1 MNISEL
7 SRQLKVTSSELF
19 DKLPELGF
27 DIGRKAIKVDDRI
40 AQKIIEAWKR
50 QSKKDREMSRIAEI
64 RGDKVLTEEVDIKE
78 VVEVKVP
85 SVITVREFADML
97 SLPIN
102 KVLAELMKN
111 GVLASMNERIDFDTA
126 SIVGEELGY
135 KIIASETKTADSSS
149 HEEQKKLEEIL
160 KNRGEEVISRPPVV
174 VVMGHV
180 DHGKTKILDAIR
192 KTDVIAGES
201 GGITQH
207 IGAYQVTFHPKDEKL
222 SRESEANRG
231 IPRHSRDDFSGR
243 KITFIDTPGH
253 EAFTAMRSRG
263 ARVADIAILVIAA
276 DDSIQPQTKEAIK
289 IIQDAGLP
297 YVVAINKIDK
307 SEANIEKVKQD
318 LSSLN
323 LLPEEWGGKVIIANV
338 SAKVGT
344 GIDDLLETVLLVA
357 DMEKDNI
364 VADPS
369 RPAIGTII
377 ESHIDKGEGPVATI
391 LVQSG
396 TLKIGDALGMGT
408 TLVGKVRMLKDYKGD
423 NTIQALPGTPVRIL
437 GLKLAPEVGSILEVP
452 VDIKSLSRDAKYH
465 RLKQEKDYSTK
476 AKLVDDESGV
486 KFINLIIKA
495 DVLGSV
501 EAIIESLAKL
511 ETDRIK
517 VKIVGK
523 GLGIITETD
532 ILKAEATG
540 SKILGFHVKPSTMV
554 IDLAREKEV
563 DIKYYEVIYHLIE
576 DIQKEI
582 ISLKEKD
589 IVRKL
594 IGKLEVLKIFRK
606 ENKNMIIGGRVLE
619 GTLTPCNMVI
629 VTRGGQAISSGSVKR
644 LECAKQITD
653 KVNSGQECGLSF
665 EGNPVIETG
674 DVLEFYEEQ
683 K

>member
-64 RGDKVLTEEVDIKE
+64 RGDKIETIEPIEKEIIEVR
-78 VVEVKVP
+78 VP
-85 SVITVREFADML
+85 AVITVREFADML

-102 KVLAELMKN
+102 KVLTELMKN

-135 KIIASETKTADSSS
+135 KISASENKTEDSSS
-149 HEEQKKLEEIL
+149 HAEQKKLEEIL
-160 KNRGEEVISRPPVV
+160 KNRGDEVKSRPPVI

-192 KTDVIAGES
+192 KTDVVAGES

-207 IGAYQVTFHPKDEKL
+207 IGAYQIH
-222 SRESEANRG
+222 
-231 IPRHSRDDFSGR
+231 R
-243 KITFIDTPGH
+243 KGKWITFIDTPGH

-263 ARVADIAILVIAA
+263 ARVADIAILVVAA

-307 SEANIEKVKQD
+307 PEANIEKVKQD
-318 LSSLN
+318 LSAMN

-338 SAKVGT
+338 SAKEGT

-357 DMEKDNI
+357 EMEKENI
-364 VADPS
+364 VADPL

-377 ESHIDKGEGPVATI
+377 ESHINKGEGPVATI

-396 TLKIGDALGMGT
+396 TLKIGDSLGMGG

-423 NTIQALPGTPVRIL
+423 NTNQALPGTPVRIL

-452 VDIKSLSRDAKYH
+452 ADVKTLSRDAKQH
-465 RLKQEKDYSTK
+465 SFRQEQDYSTH
-476 AKLVDDESGV
+476 AKSTDDELGV

-511 ETDRIK
+511 ETSKIK

-532 ILKAEATG
+532 VLKAEATS
-540 SKILGFHVKPSTMV
+540 SKILGFHVKPATMV
-554 IDLAREKEV
+554 ADLARDKEV
-563 DIKYYEVIYHLIE
+563 EIKYYEVIYHLIE

-606 ENKNMIIGGRVLE
+606 ENKNMIIGGRVQE
-619 GTLTPCNMVI
+619 GTITLSDIVI
-629 VTRGGQAISSGSVKR
+629 VTRRGQAISSGSVKR
-644 LECAKQITD
+644 LESGKQLAE
-653 KVNSGQECGLSF
+653 KVGAGQECGLSF
-665 EGNPVIETG
+665 EGSPIVEEG

>member
-7 SRQLKVTSSELF
+7 SRQLKVTSTELF
-19 DKLPELGF
+19 DKLPDLGF
-27 DIGRKAIKVDDRI
+27 DIGRRAIKVDDRI

-50 QSKKDREMSRIAEI
+50 QSKKDREMTRIAEI
-64 RGDKVLTEEVDIKE
+64 RGDVVEVEEPEIKE
-78 VVEVKVP
+78 IIEVKVP
-85 SVITVREFADML
+85 AVITVREFADIL
-97 SLPIN
+97 SMPIN

-126 SIVGEELGY
+126 AIVGEELGY
-135 KIIASETKTADSSS
+135 KIIANEVKTNDSSS
-149 HEEQKKLEEIL
+149 HEEQIKLEAIL
-160 KNRGEEVISRPPVV
+160 KNRDSAVEPRPPVI

-192 KTDVIAGES
+192 KADVVAGES

-207 IGAYQVTFHPKDEKL
+207 IGAYQINKD
-222 SRESEANRG
+222 
-231 IPRHSRDDFSGR
+231 GR
-243 KITFIDTPGH
+243 LITFIDTPGH

-307 SEANIEKVKQD
+307 EDANIEKVKED

-338 SAKVGT
+338 SAKEGT

-357 DMEKDNI
+357 DMEKDTI
-364 VADPS
+364 VADRN

-396 TLKIGDALGMGT
+396 TLKIGNALGMGG
-408 TLVGKVRMLKDYKGD
+408 TLIGKVRMLKNYKGE
-423 NTIQALPGTPVRIL
+423 NEVQALPGTPVRIL

-452 VDIKSLSRDAKYH
+452 LDAKTLTRDAKQQKS
-465 RLKQEKDYSTK
+465 RQEKDYSTHSK
-476 AKLVDDESGV
+476 SIDDESGV

-511 ETDRIK
+511 ETDKIK
-517 VKIVGK
+517 IKIVGK

-532 ILKAEATG
+532 VLKAEATG
-540 SKILGFHVKPSTMV
+540 SKILGFHVKPANMV
-554 IDLAREKEV
+554 ISLARDKNIE
-563 DIKYYEVIYHLIE
+563 IKSYEVIYHLIE

-582 ISLKEKD
+582 FDLKVKD

-594 IGKLEVLKIFRK
+594 IGKLAVLKVFRK
-606 ENKNMIIGGRVLE
+606 ETKSMIIGGRVE
-619 GTLTPCNMVI
+619 DGTITPCEIVI
-629 VTRGGQAISSGSVKR
+629 VTRDGKAISSGIVKR
-644 LECAKQITD
+644 IEAGKQLTD
-653 KVNSGQECGLSF
+653 KVATGQECGLSF
-665 EGNPVIETG
+665 EGSPIIEEG

>member
-19 DKLPELGF
+19 DKLSELGF

-64 RGDKVLTEEVDIKE
+64 RGDQILTEESKTKE
-78 VVEVKVP
+78 IVEIKVP
-85 SVITVREFADML
+85 SVVTVREFADML
-97 SLPIN
+97 GLPIN

-135 KIIASETKTADSSS
+135 KITASETKTEDSSS

-160 KNRGEEVISRPPVV
+160 KTRGKEVISRPPVV

-192 KTDVIAGES
+192 KTDVVAGES

-207 IGAYQVTFHPKDEKL
+207 IGAYQVTFHSKDEKS

-231 IPRHSRDDFSGR
+231 IPRQVQDGFSGR

-307 SEANIEKVKQD
+307 PEANIEKVKQD

-323 LLPEEWGGKVIIANV
+323 LLPEEWGGKVITANV

-344 GIDDLLETVLLVA
+344 GIDDLLETILLVA
-357 DMEKDNI
+357 DMEKENI
-364 VADPS
+364 VADPN

-396 TLKIGDALGMGT
+396 TLKISDALGMGA

-423 NTIQALPGTPVRIL
+423 NTTQALPGTPVRIL

-452 VDIKSLSRDAKYH
+452 VDVKSLSRDAKQH
-465 RLKQEKDYSTK
+465 RLKQEKDYSTH
-476 AKLVDDESGV
+476 AKVVDDESGV

-511 ETDRIK
+511 ETAKIK
-517 VKIVGK
+517 IKIVGK

-532 ILKAEATG
+532 ILKAEATR
-540 SKILGFHVKPSTMV
+540 SKILGFHVKPSAMV
-554 IDLAREKEV
+554 IDLARDKEV
-563 DIKYYEVIYHLIE
+563 EVKYYEVIYHLIE

-582 ISLKEKD
+582 ASLKEKD

-594 IGKLEVLKIFRK
+594 ISKLEVLKIFRK
-606 ENKNMIIGGRVLE
+606 ENKNMIIGGRVVE
-619 GTLTPCNMVI
+619 GTVSLCNMVI

-644 LECAKQITD
+644 LECAKQIAD
-653 KVNSGQECGLSF
+653 KVDSGQECGLSF
-665 EGNPVIETG
+665 EGNPLVEIG
-674 DVLEFYEEQ
+674 DILEFYEEQ

>member
-7 SRQLKVTSSELF
+7 ARQLKVTSSELF

-27 DIGRKAIKVDDRI
+27 DIGRRAIKVDDRI
-40 AQKIIEAWKR
+40 AQKIIEVWKR

-64 RGDKVLTEEVDIKE
+64 RGEQAPVEEVALPEII
-78 VVEVKVP
+78 EVKVP

-135 KIIASETKTADSSS
+135 KITASEAKTGDSSS

-160 KNRGEEVISRPPVV
+160 KNRDNGVQPRPPVI

-192 KTDVIAGES
+192 KTDVVAGES

-207 IGAYQVTFHPKDEKL
+207 IGAYQVH
-222 SRESEANRG
+222 
-231 IPRHSRDDFSGR
+231 R
-243 KITFIDTPGH
+243 KGKIITFIDTPGH

-263 ARVADIAILVIAA
+263 ARIADVAILVIAA

-307 SEANIEKVKQD
+307 AEANIEKVKQD

-323 LLPEEWGGKVIIANV
+323 LLPEEWGGKVITANV
-338 SAKVGT
+338 SAKEGT

-357 DMEKDNI
+357 DMEKDSI
-364 VADPS
+364 VADPN

-396 TLKIGDALGMGT
+396 TLKIGDVLGMSG

-423 NTIQALPGTPVRIL
+423 NTIQAWPGTPVRIL

-452 VDIKSLSRDAKYH
+452 QDAKLLTKDAKHH
-465 RLKQEKDYSTK
+465 RLNQEKDYSTH
-476 AKLVDDESGV
+476 AKVTDSESGA

-511 ETDRIK
+511 ETDKIK

-532 ILKAEATG
+532 VLKAEATG
-540 SKILGFHVKPSTMV
+540 SKILGFHVKPATMV
-554 IDLAREKEV
+554 ADLARDKEV
-563 DIKYYEVIYHLIE
+563 EIKYYEVIYHLIE

-582 ISLKEKD
+582 KSLKEKD
-589 IVRKL
+589 IIRKL
-594 IGKLEVLKIFRK
+594 IGKLEILKIFRK
-606 ENKNMIIGGRVLE
+606 ENKNMIVGGRVIE
-619 GTLTPCNMVI
+619 GTAVLCDMVI
-629 VTRGGQAISSGSVKR
+629 VTRGGKALSSGSVKR
-644 LECAKQITD
+644 LECAKQLAD
-653 KVNSGQECGLSF
+653 KVSSGQECGLSF
-665 EGNPVIETG
+665 EGSPIIEEG

>member
-7 SRQLKVTSSELF
+7 SRQLKVTSTELF
-19 DKLPELGF
+19 DKLPDLGF
-27 DIGRKAIKVDDRI
+27 DIGRRAIKVDDRI

-50 QSKKDREMSRIAEI
+50 QSKKDREMTRIAEI
-64 RGDKVLTEEVDIKE
+64 RGDVVEVEEPVIKE
-78 VVEVKVP
+78 IIEVKVP
-85 SVITVREFADML
+85 AVITVREFADIL
-97 SLPIN
+97 GLPIN
-102 KVLAELMKN
+102 KVLSELMKN

-135 KIIASETKTADSSS
+135 KIIATEAKTNDSSS
-149 HEEQKKLEEIL
+149 HEEQIKLEAIL
-160 KNRGEEVISRPPVV
+160 KNRDHAVEPRPPVI

-192 KTDVIAGES
+192 KADVVAGES

-207 IGAYQVTFHPKDEKL
+207 IGAYQIHK
-222 SRESEANRG
+222 A
-231 IPRHSRDDFSGR
+231 GR
-243 KITFIDTPGH
+243 LITFIDTPGH

-297 YVVAINKIDK
+297 FVVAINKIDK
-307 SEANIEKVKQD
+307 EDANIEKVKED

-338 SAKVGT
+338 SAKNGT

-357 DMEKDNI
+357 DMEKDTI
-364 VADPS
+364 MADRN

-396 TLKIGDALGMGT
+396 TLKIGDALGMGG
-408 TLVGKVRMLKDYKGD
+408 TLIGKVRMLKKYNGD
-423 NTIQALPGTPVRIL
+423 NETQALPGTPVRIL

-452 VDIKSLSRDAKYH
+452 LDVKTLTRDAKQQKS
-465 RLKQEKDYSTK
+465 RQEKDYSTH
-476 AKLVDDESGV
+476 AKSIDDESSV
-486 KFINLIIKA
+486 KYINLIIKA

-511 ETDRIK
+511 ETDKIK
-517 VKIVGK
+517 IKIVGK

-532 ILKAEATG
+532 VLKAEATG
-540 SKILGFHVKPSTMV
+540 SKILGFHVKPANMV
-554 IDLAREKEV
+554 ISLARDKNIE
-563 DIKYYEVIYHLIE
+563 IKSYDVIYHLIE

-582 ISLKEKD
+582 FDLKEKD
-589 IVRKL
+589 IIRKL
-594 IGKLEVLKIFRK
+594 IGKLEVLKVFRK
-606 ENKNMIIGGRVLE
+606 ETKSMIIGGRVAE
-619 GTLTPCNMVI
+619 GVATPCEIVI
-629 VTRGGQAISSGSVKR
+629 VTRAGKAISSGMVKR
-644 LECAKQITD
+644 LESGKQLAD
-653 KVNSGQECGLSF
+653 KVAAGQECGLSF
-665 EGNPVIETG
+665 EGSPVIEAG
-674 DVLEFYEEQ
+674 DILEFYEEQ

>member
-7 SRQLKVTSSELF
+7 SRQLKVTASELF

-50 QSKKDREMSRIAEI
+50 QSKKEREMSRLAEI
-64 RGDKVLTEEVDIKE
+64 RGDKVITTEIAPQEIME
-78 VVEVKVP
+78 IKVP
-85 SVITVREFADML
+85 SVVTVREFADKL
-97 SLPIN
+97 NLPIN

-126 SIVGEELGY
+126 AIVGEELGY
-135 KIIASETKTADSSS
+135 KIIASEVQTEDSSS

-160 KNRGEEVISRPPVV
+160 KNRGVEVISRPPVI

-192 KTDVIAGES
+192 KTDVVAGES

-207 IGAYQVTFHPKDEKL
+207 IGAYQVHRK
-222 SRESEANRG
+222 
-231 IPRHSRDDFSGR
+231 GR
-243 KITFIDTPGH
+243 LITFIDTPGH

-263 ARVADIAILVIAA
+263 ARVADIAILVVAA
-276 DDSIQPQTKEAIK
+276 DDSIQTQTKEAIK

-307 SEANIEKVKQD
+307 EEANIEKVKQD
-318 LSSLN
+318 LSALN
-323 LLPEEWGGKVIIANV
+323 LLPEEWGGQVITVNV
-338 SAKVGT
+338 SAKTGA
-344 GIDDLLETVLLVA
+344 GIDELLETVLLVA

-364 VADPS
+364 VADPD

-396 TLKIGDALGMGT
+396 TLKIGDALGMGG
-408 TLVGKVRMLKDYKGD
+408 TLVGKVRMLKNYKGD
-423 NTIQALPGTPVRIL
+423 NSSQALPGTPVRIL
-437 GLKLAPEVGSILEVP
+437 GLKLAPEVGSILAVP
-452 VDIKSLSRDAKYH
+452 FDVKSLSRDAKQH
-465 RLKQEKDYSTK
+465 RLRQEKDYSTH
-476 AKLVDDESGV
+476 AKLSDDESNI
-486 KFINLIIKA
+486 KYINLIIKA

-511 ETDRIK
+511 ETDKIK
-517 VKIVGK
+517 IKIIGK

-532 ILKAEATG
+532 VLKAEATG
-540 SKILGFHVKPSTMV
+540 AKILGFHVKPAAVV

-563 DIKYYEVIYHLIE
+563 FIKSYEVIYHLIE
-576 DIQKEI
+576 DIKKDI
-582 ISLKEKD
+582 FNLKEKD

-594 IGKLEVLKIFRK
+594 IGKLAVLKIFRK
-606 ENKNMIIGGRVLE
+606 ENKNMIIGGRVEE
-619 GTLTPCNMVI
+619 GVITLCETVI
-629 VTRGGQAISSGSVKR
+629 ITRRGQVVSSGSVKR
-644 LECAKQITD
+644 LESGKQPVE
-653 KVNSGQECGLSF
+653 KVSSGQECGLSF
-665 EGNPVIETG
+665 EGNPLIEVG
-674 DVLEFYEEQ
+674 DVLEFYEEE

>member
-7 SRQLKVTSSELF
+7 SRQLKVTSTELF

-27 DIGRKAIKVDDRI
+27 DIGRRAIKVDDRI

-50 QSKKDREMSRIAEI
+50 QSKKDREMTRIAEI
-64 RGDKVLTEEVDIKE
+64 RGETIAIEEPVAKE
-78 VVEVKVP
+78 ITEVKVP
-85 SVITVREFADML
+85 TVITVRELADML
-97 SLPIN
+97 NLPIN
-102 KVLAELMKN
+102 KVLTELMKN

-126 SIVGEELGY
+126 SIIGEELGY
-135 KIIASETKTADSSS
+135 KIILSESKTKDFSSD
-149 HEEQKKLEEIL
+149 EDQKKLTAIL
-160 KNRGEEVISRPPVV
+160 KNRDQAVQSRPPVV

-192 KTDVIAGES
+192 KADVVAGES

-207 IGAYQVTFHPKDEKL
+207 IGAYQIHKD
-222 SRESEANRG
+222 
-231 IPRHSRDDFSGR
+231 GR
-243 KITFIDTPGH
+243 IITFIDTPGH

-263 ARVADIAILVIAA
+263 ARVADVAILVIAA

-297 YVVAINKIDK
+297 FVVAINKIDK
-307 SEANIEKVKQD
+307 AEANIEKVKQD

-323 LLPEEWGGKVIIANV
+323 LLPEEWGGKVITANV
-338 SAKVGT
+338 SAKDGI
-344 GIDDLLETVLLVA
+344 GIDDLLDTVLLVA
-357 DMEKDNI
+357 DMEKDTI
-364 VADPS
+364 VANYH

-396 TLKIGDALGMGT
+396 TLKIGDALGLGGT
-408 TLVGKVRMLKDYKGD
+408 LIGKVRMLKDYKGD
-423 NTIQALPGTPVRIL
+423 NTTEALPGTPVRIL

-452 VDIKSLSRDAKYH
+452 IDAKTLSRDT
-465 RLKQEKDYSTK
+465 KQHSFRQEQDYSTH
-476 AKLVDDESGV
+476 AKSVDDESSV

-511 ETDRIK
+511 ETNKIK
-517 VKIVGK
+517 IKIVGK

-532 ILKAEATG
+532 VLKAEATK
-540 SKILGFHVKPSTMV
+540 SKILGFHVKPATMV
-554 IDLAREKEV
+554 IDLARDKEV
-563 DIKYYEVIYHLIE
+563 IIKYYEVIYHLIE
-576 DIQKEI
+576 DIQEEI
-582 ISLKEKD
+582 KSLKEID

-606 ENKNMIIGGRVLE
+606 EAKTMIIGGRVID
-619 GTLTPCNMVI
+619 GTITVSEMVI
-629 VTRGGQAISSGSVKR
+629 VTRAGQAMSSGSVKR
-644 LECAKQITD
+644 LESGKQLAD
-653 KVNSGQECGLSF
+653 KVSAGQECGLSF
-665 EGNPVIETG
+665 EGSPIIEAG

>member
-7 SRQLKVTSSELF
+7 SRQLKVTTNELL

-27 DIGRKAIKVDDRI
+27 DIGRRAIKVDDRI
-40 AQKIIEAWKR
+40 AQKIIEAWKK
-50 QSKKDREMSRIAEI
+50 QSKKAREMSRMAEI
-64 RGDKVLTEEVDIKE
+64 RGDILKPEETVIKE
-78 VVEVKVP
+78 VKEIKIP
-85 SVITVREFADML
+85 SVITVREFADL
-97 SLPIN
+97 LNLPIN

-135 KIIASETKTADSSS
+135 KIIASDKTTTDTFSQT
-149 HEEQKKLEEIL
+149 EQKKLEDIL
-160 KNRGEEVISRPPVV
+160 KSRGDNITARPPVV

-192 KTDVIAGES
+192 KTDVVAGES

-207 IGAYQVTFHPKDEKL
+207 IGAYQVQ
-222 SRESEANRG
+222 RN
-231 IPRHSRDDFSGR
+231 GR

-307 SEANIEKVKQD
+307 PEANIEKVKQD

-323 LLPEEWGGKVIIANV
+323 LLPEDWGGKVVTVGV
-338 SAKVGT
+338 SAKAGT
-344 GIDDLLETVLLVA
+344 GIDDLLETILLVA

-364 VADPS
+364 VADPN
-369 RPAIGTII
+369 RAAIGTII
-377 ESHIDKGEGPVATI
+377 ESHIDKGEGPVATL
-391 LVQSG
+391 LVQAG
-396 TLKIGDALGMGT
+396 TLRIGDNLALGQ
-408 TLVGKVRMLKDYKGD
+408 TLVGKVKMLKDYKGD
-423 NTIQALPGTPVRIL
+423 VVTVAQPGLPVKIL
-437 GLKLAPEVGSILEVP
+437 GLKLAPEVGSILEAAT
-452 VDIKSLSRDAKYH
+452 DLKALSRDVKKQI
-465 RLKQEKDYSTK
+465 LKQAQDYSTHAK
-476 AKLVDDESGV
+476 AIEEGANI

-511 ETDRIK
+511 ETPTIK
-517 VKIVGK
+517 IKIVGK
-523 GLGIITETD
+523 GLGIITEAD
-532 ILKAEATG
+532 VFKAEATN
-540 SKILGFHVKPSTMV
+540 SKIFGFHVKPAAAV
-554 IDLAREKEV
+554 VDLARDKKVE
-563 DIKYYEVIYHLIE
+563 IKYYEIIYHLIE
-576 DIQKEI
+576 DVQKDI
-582 ISLKEKD
+582 ADLKEKD

-594 IGKLEVLKIFRK
+594 IGKLQVLKIFRK
-606 ENKNMIIGGRVLE
+606 EAKNMIIGGRVIDGSLRVCE
-619 GTLTPCNMVI
+619 TVI
-629 VTRGGQAISSGSVKR
+629 VTRQGEAITSGGVKR
-644 LECAKQITD
+644 LECAKQIAD
-653 KVNSGQECGLSF
+653 KVGLGQECGLSF
-665 EGNPVIETG
+665 EGNPVIIEG

-683 K
+683 